1 MPNVSWCPT
10 GVVPRAAG
18 WCMHLASLSLHAQV
32 LGLVISSAS
41 PCPRCLFLPLAARCL
56 CSLRATPT
64 CCTAWAMGS
73 WSTTGAG
80 ARWERDD
87 TSCKGCGTQV
97 VMDDGQ
103 LVNYRWEGRRT
114 SLWLSN
120 SSRSDLLL
128 PTPPHPSWYVQRSS
142 NPTTRHVPQAGPQRA
157 RRPKEDCVGHQAHLA
172 ARLQVGGRLAG
183 LNCRNA
189 LQAHSQQLCWRVARL
204 MCVTERAW
212 LQTS

>member
-1 MPNVSWCPT
+1 MYAFGQPFPPCSGARIGDFV
-10 GVVPRAAG
+10 RI
-18 WCMHLASLSLHAQV
+18 SLPSLP
-32 LGLVISSAS
+32 S
-41 PCPRCLFLPLAARCL
+41 P
-56 CSLRATPT
+56 PT
-64 CCTAWAMGS
+64 C
-73 WSTTGAG
+73 STLFVQFEG
-80 ARWERDD
+80 D
-87 TSCKGCGTQV
+87 TYLLYGLG
-97 VMDDGQ
+97 DGQ